1 LKTGHSELIDF
12 PGATYTNAADIN
24 DRGEVVGRW
33 NDSGG
38 FSHGYCRDVNRD
50 FHVVDPPTSSGCV
63 VSNLPNVAHG
73 INDVGD
79 IVGRCFDAAENEH
92 GFVQWRD
99 GTFELIDY
107 PGSTTSDAWVITNT
121 HKVIGGDYSDTS
133 GLVHGF
139 IWTRSGGFQTVD
151 FPGALHSAIR
161 SVTENGTITGI
172 YNVAGDV
179 LHGFLVPNVTIDYPG
194 SLSNAGTLVINNRG
208 LIVGGYDDATGGEH
222 GFVAIRTP
230 SAK

>member
-1 LKTGHSELIDF
+1 M
-12 PGATYTNAADIN
+12 
-24 DRGEVVGRW
+24 
-33 NDSGG
+33 
-38 FSHGYCRDVNRD
+38 
-50 FHVVDPPTSSGCV
+50 
-63 VSNLPNVAHG
+63 
-73 INDVGD
+73 
-79 IVGRCFDAAENEH
+79 
-92 GFVQWRD
+92 
-99 GTFELIDY
+99 
-107 PGSTTSDAWVITNT
+107 
-121 HKVIGGDYSDTS
+121 
-133 GLVHGF
+133 HGF